1 MKKNENFWL
10 IDTFLLSCRV
20 MGRGVENAI
29 LSEILKDA
37 KDNGVNEIKAEF
49 IPTEKNKP
57 AENFLSDF
65 GFKKQEN
72 FWIYKLNNDIKSPK
86 HLQVEIE

>member
-1 MKKNENFWL
+1 
-10 IDTFLLSCRV
+10 

-29 LSEILKDA
+29 LSEILKEA
-37 KDNGVNEIKAEF
+37 KANKIDEIKAEF

-65 GFKKQEN
+65 GFEKQDK
-72 FWIYKLNNDIKSPK
+72 FWIYKLNNDIKSPN
-86 HLQVEIE
+86 HLKVEIEND

>member
-1 MKKNENFWL
+1 
-10 IDTFLLSCRV
+10 

-49 IPTEKNKP
+49 IPTGKNKP
-57 AENFLSDF
+57 AESFLSDF